1 MFVMVALAILLAA
14 CTYTIRRFGE
24 EPEVEPLVLLWRR
37 WGALGRPSQPQSVR
51 KRRPPAAKPP
61 VPRTSRP
68 PRATKAKAPAKRA
81 PAARTRSARATA
93 RAAPSKPTRM
103 SAAGSPRDDV
113 PLTDEAP
120 KLGERAEPKR
130 ALRQRFRQGLR
141 KTRQK
146 FTRDVREVFAT
157 GATDESFDMLEEAL
171 VAADVGVVTATAL
184 TDDLRIRR
192 AELTTG
198 DVQPT
203 LKDAMIARLGTA
215 DRRLRLSRERTSV
228 WVVCGVNGTGKTTS
242 IAKLAARA
250 KSLGIKTCLAAAD
263 TFRAAAIEQIEEWG
277 RRIEVP
283 VVRQD
288 AGADPGAVVF
298 DAVAHAKAQGL
309 NLVIVDTAGRLHTR
323 KPLMD
328 ELKKVLR
335 VIEREDDAV
344 LTECLLVIDATTGQN
359 GITQAQAFRDAA
371 GVTGLVLAKLDGTAK
386 GGVVFAVEQE
396 LGVPVKA
403 VGTGEHFRDLV
414 PFEPDAFVDAL
425 VGDD

>member
-1 MFVMVALAILLAA
+1 MPTSLGQLTFVMIVLAIMLAA
-14 CTYTIRRFGE
+14 TAYTIRRYGE
-24 EPEVEPLVLLWRR
+24 EPDVEPLLLLWRR
-37 WGALGRPSQPQSVR
+37 WGGLGRPVR
-51 KRRPPAAKPP
+51 REPVRRRRPPVTKPVP
-61 VPRTSRP
+61 PRTSRP
-68 PRATKAKAPAKRA
+68 PRATKAKAPARRKA
-81 PAARTRSARATA
+81 PAARVQ
-93 RAAPSKPTRM
+93 SKPVRM
-103 SAAGSPRDDV
+103 KAAGSPRDDV
-113 PLTDEAP
+113 PLTDDATGS
-120 KLGERAEPKR
+120 GERAEPKR

-146 FTRDVREVFAT
+146 FTRDVREVFGG

-171 VAADVGVVTATAL
+171 VAADVGVATATAL

-203 LKDAMIARLGTA
+203 LKDAMIARLGDA
-215 DRRLRLSRERTSV
+215 DRRLRLSRDKTSV

-263 TFRAAAIEQIEEWG
+263 TFRAAAVEQIEEWG
-277 RRIEVP
+277 RRVDVP
-283 VVRQD
+283 VIRQD

-298 DAVAHAKAQGL
+298 DAIAHAKAQGL

-323 KPLMD
+323 KPLME
-328 ELKKVLR
+328 ELRKVLR
-335 VIEREDDAV
+335 VIERENDAA

-359 GITQAQAFRDAA
+359 GITQAAAFKDAA

-414 PFEPDAFVDAL
+414 PFEPEAFVDAL

>member
-1 MFVMVALAILLAA
+1 MPTSIGQLTFVLVALTVMLAG
-14 CTYTIRRFGE
+14 CMYVIRRFGE
-24 EPEVEPLVLLWRR
+24 EPDTEPLVTLWRR
-37 WGALGRPSQPQSVR
+37 WGALGRTPS
-51 KRRPPAAKPP
+51 RRPLPRRRTTVSKPQVTRPRRAAKP
-61 VPRTSRP
+61 
-68 PRATKAKAPAKRA
+68 ATRAKRA
-81 PAARTRSARATA
+81 PA
-93 RAAPSKPTRM
+93 RAARM
-103 SAAGSPRDDV
+103 KAAGSPRDDV
-113 PLTDEAP
+113 SLSEDLPE
-120 KLGERAEPKR
+120 LGEKAEPKL
-130 ALRQRFRQGLR
+130 ALRHRFRQGLR

-146 FTRDVREVFAT
+146 LTRDMREVFAT
-157 GATDESFDMLEEAL
+157 GATDQSFDALEEAL
-171 VAADVGVVTATAL
+171 VAADVGVATATAL

-192 AELTTG
+192 AEFAEG

-203 LKDAMIARLGTA
+203 LKEVMVARLGEA
-215 DRRLRLSRERTSV
+215 DRRLRLSRDKTSV

-263 TFRAAAIEQIEEWG
+263 TFRAAAAEQIEEWG
-277 RRIEVP
+277 RRIDVP
-283 VVRQD
+283 VIRQD

-298 DAVAHAKAQGL
+298 DAIAHAKANGL

-335 VIEREDDAV
+335 VIDRTDDAV
-344 LTECLLVIDATTGQN
+344 LTESLLVIDATTGQN
-359 GITQAQAFRDAA
+359 GIAQAQAFKETA

-396 LGVPVKA
+396 LSVPVKA

-414 PFEPDAFVDAL
+414 PFEPEAFVDAL
-425 VGDD
+425 LGED